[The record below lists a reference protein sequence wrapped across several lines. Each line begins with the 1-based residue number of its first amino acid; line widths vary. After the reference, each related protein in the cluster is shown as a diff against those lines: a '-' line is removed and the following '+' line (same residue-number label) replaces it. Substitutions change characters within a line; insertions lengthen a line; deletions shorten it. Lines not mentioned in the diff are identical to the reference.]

1 MKRSLVAII
10 LNVFAINK
18 HLTIYDG
25 QVMII
30 NGQLEW
36 RGGGRR
42 GGI

>member
-1 MKRSLVAII
+1 MKRGLDGKIE
-10 LNVFAINK
+10 NVFAINK
-18 HLTIYDG
+18 DLTIEDG

-30 NGQLEW
+30 NGQLGW